1 MKIDIHSDTWALL
14 TDTLNA
20 ERSKAVKNLI
30 ADRDSDKQRGRI
42 DLIDQLLK
50 LPDTPKQAPIKQ
62 DTYL

>member
-1 MKIDIHSDTWALL
+1 MAINIHSDTWA
-14 TDTLNA
+14 TVTATLEA
-20 ERSKAVKNLI
+20 EREKAVKNLI

-50 LPDTPKQAPIKQ
+50 LPDTPKHEPVKQ